1 MFPIGRHKQEVP
13 KYRNKGVDDL
23 SIQSGSNFLAFVR
36 IFLLED
42 ILSDLSLKDT
52 CKMTVTIFLLEDSLS
67 DLNLKD
73 SGKMAVT
80 MGGPVCGFFSWKIFY
95 LICI

>member
-1 MFPIGRHKQEVP
+1 MQ
-13 KYRNKGVDDL
+13 DD
-23 SIQSGSNFLAFVR
+23 SHYF
-36 IFLLED
+36 
-42 ILSDLSLKDT
+42 
-52 CKMTVTIFLLEDSLS
+52 FLLEDSLS

-73 SGKMAVT
+73 RGKMTVT